1 MAIKNTVETI
11 GDAALADSFLDRS
24 ITELSDSFM
33 TEVGGQAFRGCKA
46 LKNVAFENVT
56 KVGVAA
62 FWECT
67 ALEKAEFYQA
77 AEFAANVF
85 YGCTGLTAL
94 ILRSTD
100 AVCTMTGSLSDSTP
114 IAKGTGYI
122 YVPRALVD
130 TYKAASGW
138 STYASQIRAIEDY
151 SAKLDPYSW
160 ESVAANIADGSYAS
174 VYKVGDLVPLDMG
187 SEGMINMQIAA
198 IDTDDLADGSGKAPI
213 TWIGKELLKTSH
225 RMNPA
230 IVTND
235 DGTYQEGTG
244 GVGGWEKS
252 EMRTYLND
260 TIMPLIPTDV
270 QAMIK
275 PVTKYSDSYDT
286 TGAAVDS
293 AVTTDS
299 VWIPSY
305 REIYGGTG
313 NETIGAVYTGHFI
326 NNTTCIKYKVG
337 SSSASGWW
345 LRSARN
351 TINFYSTTSGGG
363 YSYTPARNSSDI
375 ALGFCT

>member
-244 GVGGWEKS
+244 GVGGWEKC
-252 EMRTYLND
+252 EMRAYLND
-260 TIMPLIPTDV
+260 TILPMIPADV
-270 QAMIK
+270 RGMIK
-275 PVTKYSDSYDT
+275 PVIKYSAGYNTSGT
-286 TGAAVDS
+286 AVDS
-293 AVTTDS
+293 MASTDS
-299 VWIPSY
+299 VWIPGWREAENINSNESKCVYYKDLFKTSADRKKNIVGSTKSSEWWY
-305 REIYGGTG
+305 RSATGKNSVYCGTSG
-313 NETIGAVYTGHFI
+313 SSYTGPA
-326 NNTTCIKYKVG
+326 
-337 SSSASGWW
+337 SSLKG
-345 LRSARN
+345 
-351 TINFYSTTSGGG
+351 
-363 YSYTPARNSSDI
+363 I
-375 ALGFCT
+375 ALCFCT